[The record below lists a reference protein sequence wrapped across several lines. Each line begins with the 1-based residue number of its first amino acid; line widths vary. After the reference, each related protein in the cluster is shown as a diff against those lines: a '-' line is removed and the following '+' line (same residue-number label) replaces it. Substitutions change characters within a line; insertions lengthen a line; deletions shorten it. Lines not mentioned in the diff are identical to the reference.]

1 MAQERTP
8 QPSLF
13 SWVVQQHLDP
23 EHPLLVLSGKIDWKG
38 IDSVLAPYY
47 ARSGTGRPPKPTR
60 LMVGLMILKHRF
72 DLSDEEVVQELHEN
86 VVWMVFCGVP
96 PEEVHFVESSTLC
109 KFRKRLGPEG
119 TEKVEALVRE
129 QLRKDKRIAPS
140 MRVDTTAMEKHIAYP
155 TDAGLLQKGRVRLTR
170 LIKKIEAA
178 GVAVPK
184 GLRSFV
190 RVSRKTVLTM
200 AKFGKDKKE
209 RIVRGVKKLLS
220 FARRTI
226 NRVPEV
232 LENAGK
238 AVTKAKRKKD
248 GVMQKT
254 LTRLVEKVTEESRVL
269 ERVITQTVNRIRERP
284 VEDKR
289 IYSTHE
295 PHVTCITKNK
305 AGKKHEYGVKVSLSV
320 DANGFVVAHR
330 EYPDNRHD
338 STTLGESLEDWVKA
352 TGSLPKMLAAD
363 RGYRSKEERE
373 PDLLEKVPKV
383 AIPRKGKIQGPNE
396 QRSWFKRLT
405 ARRAGLEA
413 IISHLKTDHRMN
425 RSRYKGLA
433 GDHLNVSWAAI
444 AWNTKKWVEGCQT

>member
-1 MAQERTP
+1 MGQEPRRE
-8 QPSLF
+8 PSLF
-13 SWVVQQHLDP
+13 SWVVQRHIDP
-23 EHPLLVLSGKIDWKG
+23 EHPLMLLAGKIDWKG
-38 IDSVLAPYY
+38 IDAALAPYY

-60 LMVGLMILKHRF
+60 LMVGLMILKHRLN
-72 DLSDEEVVQELHEN
+72 LSDAEVVQGLHEN

-96 PEEVHFVESSTLC
+96 PEEAHFVESSTLC

-119 TEKVEALVRE
+119 SEKVEALVRE

-170 LIKKIEAA
+170 L
-178 GVAVPK
+178 
-184 GLRSFV
+184 
-190 RVSRKTVLTM
+190 
-200 AKFGKDKKE
+200 
-209 RIVRGVKKLLS
+209 
-220 FARRTI
+220 
-226 NRVPEV
+226 
-232 LENAGK
+232 
-238 AVTKAKRKKD
+238 
-248 GVMQKT
+248 
-254 LTRLVEKVTEESRVL
+254 VEKVTEESRVL
-269 ERVITQTVNRIRERP
+269 ERVMTQTVNRIRERP

-320 DANGFVVAHR
+320 DANGFVVTHR

-338 STTLGESLEDWVKA
+338 STTLGDALEDWVKA

-373 PDLLEKVPKV
+373 PDLLDHVPKV

-396 QRSWFKRLT
+396 QSSWFKRLT

-444 AWNTKKWVEGCQT
+444 AWNTKKWVEGCRT

>member
-1 MAQERTP
+1 MEQGPRRE
-8 QPSLF
+8 PSLF
-13 SWVVQQHLDP
+13 SWVVQRHIDP
-23 EHPLLVLSGKIDWKG
+23 EHPLMLLAGKIDWRG
-38 IDSVLAPYY
+38 IDAALSPYY
-47 ARSGTGRPPKPTR
+47 SRKTGRPAKPTR

-72 DLSDEEVVQELHEN
+72 DLSDTDVVQGLHEN
-86 VVWMVFCGVP
+86 VVWMAFCGVP
-96 PEEVHFVESSTLC
+96 PEEAHFVESSTLC

-140 MRVDTTAMEKHIAYP
+140 MRVDTTAMEKHIVYP

-170 LIKKIEAA
+170 LIKKMAAA
-178 GVAVPK
+178 GVAVPQ

-200 AKFGKDKKE
+200 VKFGKDKKE
-209 RIVRGVKKLLS
+209 RIARGVKKLLS

-226 NRVPEV
+226 NRVPEA
-232 LENAGK
+232 LENARK
-238 AVTKAKRKKD
+238 AVTKARRKKD
-248 GVMQKT
+248 GGIEKT

-269 ERVITQTVNRIRERP
+269 ERVMTQTVNRIRERP
-284 VEDKR
+284 VEGKR

-373 PDLLEKVPKV
+373 PDLLDHVPKV
-383 AIPRKGKIQGPNE
+383 AIPRKGKTRGPNE
-396 QRSWFKRLT
+396 QCSWFRRLS

-444 AWNTKKWVEGCQT
+444 AWNTKKWVEGCGT